1 MLVRICPVCGSAR
14 PQSEIFCQW
23 RDADDVPCA
32 TDIAREPLV
41 PQGGAPVSVAP
52 AEGRWQCASGHE
64 SQPGETLCWCG
75 ELIERVPVEQ
85 TFDLPAESSA
95 TGVAEAEQLPLARL
109 DAPVT
114 HIGAWTI
121 DGVDLD
127 ISFSE
132 GPHDCRHDDGRA
144 GLLTFSPD
152 WKLIEDAFA
161 ACPDRIRPVLDRG
174 EWHGRHYVVLAPL
187 SVSPREGFLDQDG
200 VRSLVEEVGAA
211 LDRLHKAG
219 ICLRTLTP
227 KNLAPRPL
235 VIDIPHGAIK
245 IEEVGDLAPA
255 ADLDPFY
262 AAPEILAG
270 SAALQSDWW
279 SLGAISLFHLTRG
292 TCFDGIHPA
301 VWRMHVV
308 TSGVSLPDDMTPE
321 MITLLR
327 GLLARDLAR
336 RWQWNEVRAWLAGEP
351 VDAPETVRASEDRGS
366 AITLGGAAYRNP
378 MRYAIAAA
386 TEHYWDEA
394 CEQFERGELLAW
406 CHDNGLAE
414 TRISALRRVA
424 AAPLDRDSKLGIAL
438 KCVFRDLPLVKRGE
452 IVNANWLVRN
462 PEEGY
467 ALITGPVADTLDN
480 LGIDHDIVRLR
491 DRAVSV
497 TRRAEANQIELDQAS
512 FGAALLVTNTEKLA
526 SQWRARRLSFP
537 ESEHRGLAR
546 IMRRPAL
553 SEENIILLV
562 GARVTQFKTA
572 DEILSEAQ
580 AASKG
585 LPFRFDPLAATDA
598 LQKRT
603 AHDLLKCVAE
613 RTADFARCGIDRL
626 DGWADEFRANGNLPL
641 SRALVLIACPRDRW
655 KKPEGLEYSA
665 RILNHFESK
674 IALSIRRGPLTR
686 MSRSA
691 ERIDVT
697 EFGTPLVPAERLAES
712 VLEHRSAPP
721 IDTAAFANAPNLQS
735 RFTQLTRRAGN
746 YKRDTGVD
754 CLVMGFPFVLHKMPS
769 EDRKPRIAPLFLW
782 PIKAI
787 DTMRF
792 AFDTD
797 RGVIL
802 NPALESFLAS
812 KELQQARA
820 VLDDVKDAGTTI
832 AVLDECER
840 ILPVPNK
847 SLTALPSLDVK
858 VKTNHIVPA
867 AVIFPA
873 VFPGQAMVNDLKLLQ
888 NRPVTGTALSTLLRL
903 EKPAQSSVS
912 TPVDEADKYFVASI
926 DPSQE
931 EAILRAREGLGVLI
945 EGPPGTGKSQTIVN
959 LIADAIGRGKSLL
972 FVCQKQAALDVVFN
986 RLKAAQLQDRVV
998 LVKDES
1004 RDRRTTVQALRN
1016 QAQHLKNS
1024 KAPSRLARTRGDL
1037 AASIDRLER
1046 DLDAGYDAFFKVHDD
1061 LNLAYGD
1068 LLVDLVKLEIETGP
1082 VPRVRGLRELL
1093 KGFSPQK
1100 TASLADECASLA
1112 AAWLP
1117 SHYESSP
1124 LSALKI
1130 FTPSE
1135 TALEDFEADFDAFR
1149 KVEAERQQSE
1159 SAQTFAFDIDDPDAA
1174 RSWLRD
1180 NRSTFDAFPE
1190 QTRKD
1195 LALWLPLCPPSAE
1208 KSQPLRKLTTDL
1220 EAIASEA
1227 AALEAEVRG
1236 FPSTLWDKLAAE
1248 AMPALE
1254 ELRARAEYLL
1264 EPGGFFG
1271 WLSLRRIQARG
1282 KIRQFLSSADGTEA
1296 KIDLPA
1302 LAEGS
1307 ALALRFVQLQKQAT
1321 KLCGQLVTAEYTGN
1335 RPCELQS
1342 HVRGMKIRLETVCE
1356 LMDRM
1361 ALCPTKADEVFS
1373 ALASGS
1379 RDTAGRFMADLD
1391 RSAARAEMR
1400 ERSLGA
1406 LKTLEPWFEPHWVE
1420 MMRETV
1426 RGNRPTREHLRA
1438 LDHALPALLP
1448 YQAFRIR
1455 SVRSGSEV
1463 FAVFGKLRAAEDD
1476 FDRLPLGELG
1486 TTVRRLIHREARLGW
1501 KEALEAEQP
1510 DLRRDRA
1517 LDDEKIL
1524 QLERDLAKIRDL
1536 NGTFLQEGVDRK
1548 RIRFGETWDR
1558 LVLLQGPNALGIRD
1572 IINKGMDLG
1581 LMAMRPVWMMNPDV
1595 VSRALPLKEGLFDIV
1610 VFDEA
1615 SQIPVEN
1622 ALPALFRAKQ
1632 VIVSGDE
1639 KQLPPTSFFAS
1650 AMDNASDDESVVDED
1665 ATEEERVAAE
1675 QAWTSNEI
1683 KDAPDLL
1690 HLARSSLPTDACVML
1705 KVHYRSEW
1713 RELVAFSN
1721 AAFYDGELSVPVL
1734 SPDAIV
1740 SREQPVRVH
1749 RVDGTYSNQTNRE
1762 EAEAVVDT
1770 LATLWLEARTKRE
1783 KAPTTGVVTFNL
1795 KQADLIA
1802 DLIAERQRSDERFA
1816 AAYSLETSR
1825 IEDGADHSFFVKN
1838 LENVQG
1844 DERDIIVFSTT
1855 FGLNESGQFRRNFGI
1870 LGHRGGERRL
1880 NVATTRAR
1888 QKMIIATSM
1897 PVEKISDCLAR
1908 RRKPETPRDFL
1919 QLYLHYAELVSSGQ
1933 LPAAR
1938 GVLASMPQ
1946 GSTAR
1951 ASSGRSAFADVVE
1964 AFLDERNI
1972 PVVPMHD
1979 KGAFALDFAIEDT
1992 GGGHFCLGIECD
2004 APRHPLLAKARG
2016 RELWRPHTLRRA
2028 IPSIH
2033 RVSLQGWFSD
2043 RRGEQNLLLRAIDD
2057 AMKADISQ
2065 ERLAS

>member
-64 SQPGETLCWCG
+64 SPPGETLCWCG

-85 TFDLPAESSA
+85 TFDIPAESSA
-95 TGVAEAEQLPLARL
+95 TGVAEAEQLPLAPL

-132 GPHDCRHDDGRA
+132 GPHDGRHDDGRA

-174 EWHGRHYVVLAPL
+174 EWHGRHYVVLASL

-235 VIDIPHGAIK
+235 VIDIPRGAVK
-245 IEEVGDLAPA
+245 IDEVGDLVPA

-386 TEHYWDEA
+386 TEDYWDEA

-438 KCVFRDLPLVKRGE
+438 KCVFSDLPLVKRGE
-452 IVNANWLVRN
+452 IINANWLIRT

-467 ALITGPVADTLDN
+467 ALITGPIADTLDN
-480 LGIDHDIVRLR
+480 LGFEHEIVRLR

-497 TRRAEANQIELDQAS
+497 RRRAEANQIELDEAS
-512 FGAALLVTNTEKLA
+512 VCAALLVTNTEKLA
-526 SQWRARRLSFP
+526 AQWRARRLSFP

-553 SEENIILLV
+553 SEEDLILLV
-562 GARVTQFKTA
+562 GAHVTQFKTA
-572 DEILSEAQ
+572 DEILNEAQ
-580 AASKG
+580 AASRG
-585 LPFRFDPLAATDA
+585 LPFRFDPVAAAEA
-598 LQKRT
+598 LRART
-603 AHDLLKCVAE
+603 AHELFKGVAE
-613 RTADFARCGIDRL
+613 RTADFARCGIDPL
-626 DGWADEFRANGNLPL
+626 DAWADDFRANGHLPL
-641 SRALVLIACPRDRW
+641 SRALVLIACPTDRW

-665 RILNHFESK
+665 RILNHFENK
-674 IALSIRRGPLTR
+674 IALSIKRGPLTR
-686 MSRSA
+686 MSRSS

-697 EFGTPLVPAERLAES
+697 EFGTPLVQADRLAEA
-712 VLEHRSAPP
+712 VLERGVAPR
-721 IDTAAFANAPNLQS
+721 IDTAAFTNAPNLQS
-735 RFTQLTRRAGN
+735 RLTQLTRRAGN
-746 YKRDTGVD
+746 YKRDTGID

-787 DTMRF
+787 NTAAF

-802 NPALESFLAS
+802 NPALESFLAPR
-812 KELQQARA
+812 ELQQAKA
-820 VLDDVKDAGTTI
+820 VLEDVKDAGAMI

-840 ILPVPNK
+840 ILPVPSK
-847 SLTALPSLDVK
+847 TLAALPPLDVK
-858 VKTNHIVPA
+858 VETNRIVSA

-873 VFPGQAMVNDLKLLQ
+873 VFPGQALVNDLRLLQ

-903 EKPAQSSVS
+903 EIPASSSDS
-912 TPVDEADKYFVASI
+912 TPVSEADKYFVASI

-931 EAILRAREGLGVLI
+931 EAILRAREGLGLLI

-959 LIADAIGRGKSLL
+959 LIADAIGRGKTLL

-1004 RDRRTTVQALRN
+1004 RDRRTTVQALRS

-1024 KAPSRLARTRGDL
+1024 KAPSRLERTRADL

-1046 DLDAGYDAFFKVHDD
+1046 DLDAGYEAFFKVHDD

-1068 LLVDLVKLEIETGP
+1068 LLVDLVKLETGP
-1082 VPRVRGLRELL
+1082 MPRVRGLRDFL
-1093 KGFSPQK
+1093 KRFPPQK
-1100 TASLADECASLA
+1100 TAALADECASLA
-1112 AAWLP
+1112 AVWLP
-1117 SHYESSP
+1117 SKYEGSP
-1124 LSALKI
+1124 LAVLKV

-1135 TALEDFEADFDAFR
+1135 SAMEDFRADFDAFR
-1149 KVEAERQQSE
+1149 KVEAERHESE
-1159 SAQTFAFDIDDPDAA
+1159 RAQTFAFDIDDPAAA
-1174 RSWLRD
+1174 RSWLGA
-1180 NRSTFDAFPE
+1180 NRSILDTITE
-1190 QTRKD
+1190 ETRGD
-1195 LALWLPLCPPSAE
+1195 LARWLPLCPPSAE
-1208 KSQPLRKLTTDL
+1208 RSQPLRKLITKL
-1220 EAIASEA
+1220 EAIASES
-1227 AALEAEVRG
+1227 AALEAEVRSL
-1236 FPSTLWDKLAAE
+1236 PSALWARLAVEALPTLE
-1248 AMPALE
+1248 ALH
-1254 ELRARAEYLL
+1254 ARAKYLA
-1264 EPGGFFG
+1264 EPAGFFG
-1271 WLSLRRIQARG
+1271 WLSIRRYQARG
-1282 KIRQFLSSADGTEA
+1282 KMRQFLSSVGGDEA
-1296 KIDLPA
+1296 KIDVTT
-1302 LAEGS
+1302 LAEGC
-1307 ALALRFVQLQKQAT
+1307 ALALRFVQLRMRAT
-1321 KLCGQLVTAEYTGN
+1321 KLCGQLVAAEYTGN
-1335 RPCELQS
+1335 APCELQS
-1342 HVRGMKIRLETVCE
+1342 HANGLKKRLEAACE
-1356 LMDRM
+1356 VMARM
-1361 ALCPTKADEVFS
+1361 AVCPTKADEAFA

-1379 RDTAGRFMADLD
+1379 RDTAGRFMTDLE
-1391 RSAARAEMR
+1391 RSASRAEMR
-1400 ERSLGA
+1400 ERSLGELSA
-1406 LKTLEPWFEPHWVE
+1406 LEPWFEPDWLE
-1420 MMRETV
+1420 MMREKV
-1426 RGNRPTREHLRA
+1426 RGNHPTREQLRA
-1438 LDHALPALLP
+1438 VERVLPTLGS
-1448 YQAFRIR
+1448 YQDFRIR
-1455 SVRSGSEV
+1455 SVRASSEV
-1463 FAVFGKLRAAEDD
+1463 LAVFGKLRASDND
-1476 FDRLPLGELG
+1476 LNNLPEGELG

-1510 DLRRDRA
+1510 DLRRDRRV
-1517 LDDEKIL
+1517 DDEKIV
-1524 QLERDLAKIRDL
+1524 QLEHELAKIRDM
-1536 NGTFLQEGVDRK
+1536 NGNYLREGVDRK
-1548 RIRFGETWDR
+1548 RTIFGQNWDR

-1581 LMAMRPVWMMNPDV
+1581 LMAMRPVWLMNPDV
-1595 VSRALPLKEGLFDIV
+1595 VSRALPLREGLFDVV

-1650 AMDNASDDESVVDED
+1650 SMENASEEESVLDED

-1690 HLARSSLPTDACVML
+1690 HLARSSLATDACVML

-1721 AAFYDGELSVPVL
+1721 SAFYDGELSIPVL
-1734 SPDAIV
+1734 YPDAIV
-1740 SREQPVRVH
+1740 SREQPVRVL
-1749 RVDGTYSNQTNRE
+1749 RVDGTYSNQTNRQ
-1762 EAEAVVDT
+1762 EAEAVIDE
-1770 LATLWLEARTKRE
+1770 LANVWLGARSKRE

-1802 DLIAERQRSDERFA
+1802 DLIAERQRSDEGFA
-1816 AAYSLETSR
+1816 AAYGLETSR

-1844 DERDIIVFSTT
+1844 DERDIILFSTT
-1855 FGLNESGQFRRNFGI
+1855 FGHNESGQFRRNFGI
-1870 LGHRGGERRL
+1870 LGQRGGERRL
-1880 NVATTRAR
+1880 NVATTRAK

-1897 PVEKISDCLAR
+1897 PVEKISDCLVR
-1908 RRKPETPRDFL
+1908 RRRPETPRDFL
-1919 QLYLHYAELVSSGQ
+1919 QLYLNYAELVSSGQ
-1933 LPAAR
+1933 LSAAR

-1946 GSTAR
+1946 GRTAS
-1951 ASSGRSAFADVVE
+1951 ASMDRSAFADVVE

-1972 PVVPMHD
+1972 PNVPMHD
-1979 KGAFALDFAIEDT
+1979 KGAFALDFAIEDM
-1992 GGGHFCLGIECD
+1992 GGGHFCLGIECE
-2004 APRHPLLAKARG
+2004 APRHPLLARARG
-2016 RELWRPHTLRRA
+2016 RELWRPRTLRRV
-2028 IPSIH
+2028 IPKIH
-2033 RVSLQGWFSD
+2033 RVSLQGWFAN
-2043 RRGEQNLLLRAIDD
+2043 RQGEQALLLRAIDD
-2057 AMKADISQ
+2057 ALEANVST